1 MFTKAAIKTVI
12 NKTPAV
18 AVNKPALSQNGLR
31 QCLRVAGGGSLGFI
45 ISQLMGWNYG
55 VFFTVFP
62 MFLLG
67 MVPLLNG
74 NIIRQFLANVSL
86 NALEVSMV

>member
-1 MFTKAAIKTVI
+1 MSTKSPTQSSARTGTSATRSV
-12 NKTPAV
+12 PASS
-18 AVNKPALSQNGLR
+18 ALSQNGFSQNGLSQNGLR
-31 QCLRVAGGGSLGFI
+31 QCLRVAGGGTLGFI

-67 MVPLLNG
+67 LVPVLP
-74 NIIRQFLANVSL
+74 VY
-86 NALEVSMV
+86 